1 MAQNLSWKTISLH
14 ILILLF
20 FLVYETL
27 VVVSINPSVS
37 LVKYVIVYTW
47 YIAFFYFVRYV
58 FLPFWNEKKKKSVWT
73 LLLPAV
79 LVGYGFSII
88 YLGQICNRLIGLP
101 IVPITGLIIRVS
113 LFRSGYIMGLA
124 LLFFYQSLA
133 IQKEKMI
140 RIREQEYDRS
150 RINQHL
156 VFNTLG
162 FMYEALEIH
171 YPQVAR
177 TALDLSDILSYSLQ
191 QSGSTGKVPV
201 IDEVEQMHRYI
212 RVNQQL
218 YDNKLQVDFSANLH
232 GDAREI
238 LIPSLLLVNLLEN
251 MFKHGDLTEPSF
263 PGLVRLRVTGELI
276 YFRMENR
283 KQAGPKPT
291 STGFG
296 LDNARQRL
304 TQAYGDRFNLHTNDV
319 NNRFSLTLI
328 IDL

>member
-1 MAQNLSWKTISLH
+1 MYRNINWKAIFSH
-14 ILILLF
+14 ILVLLF
-20 FLVYETL
+20 FLVYETS
-27 VVVSINPSVS
+27 VVLNVGSSISF
-37 LVKYVIVYTW
+37 VKYTMVYGW
-47 YIAFFYFVRYV
+47 YIAFFYFVRYII
-58 FLPFWNEKKKKSVWT
+58 LPFWNKKKKNPFLI

-79 LVGYGFSII
+79 LISYGFSII
-88 YLGQICNRLIGLP
+88 YLGQFCNRFLGLP

-124 LLFFYQSLA
+124 LLFFYLSQA
-133 IQKEKMI
+133 TQRERMI

-156 VFNTLG
+156 VFNTLS

-171 YPQVAR
+171 SPQVAR
-177 TALDLSDILSYSLQ
+177 TAIDLSDILRYSLL

-218 YDNKLQVDFSANLH
+218 YDNELQVDFSAELSGNV
-232 GDAREI
+232 RQI

-263 PGLVRLRVTGELI
+263 PGLVRLRVTETQI
-276 YFRMENR
+276 FFQIENR
-283 KQAGPKPT
+283 KLAGPKPT

-304 TQAYGDRFNLHTNDV
+304 THAYGSHFNLHTNDV